1 VTNEDIPC
9 RQIVEMVTDY
19 LEGALSSENV
29 SIVDAHLATCD
40 GCAEYFDQM
49 RVTIRMT
56 GTVEADDIPP
66 QVLGPLLDAF
76 RNLREDR

>member
-29 SIVDAHLATCD
+29 SIVEAHLASCD
-40 GCAEYFDQM
+40 GCARYFDQV
-49 RVTIRMT
+49 RATIQVT

-66 QVLGPLLDAF
+66 DVLGPLLDAF
-76 RNLREDR
+76 RNLRR

>member
-29 SIVDAHLATCD
+29 SIIDAHLASCD
-40 GCAEYFDQM
+40 GCTEYFDQM
-49 RVTIRMT
+49 RVAIRVT
-56 GTVEADDIPP
+56 GAVEVDDLPP
-66 QVLGPLLDAF
+66 QVLGPLMDAF
-76 RNLREDR
+76 RNLRQ

>member
-29 SIVDAHLATCD
+29 SIVEAHLALCD
-40 GCAEYFDQM
+40 GCATYFDQV
-49 RVTIRMT
+49 RATIQVT

-66 QVLGPLLDAF
+66 DVLGPLLDAF
-76 RNLREDR
+76 RNLRR